1 MNFKPYGIIPPIITP
16 FNCDGQVDY
25 KMLGKMVDF
34 LISNGVHGIFPLGT
48 TGEFYAVDDD
58 EYKNILLTVK
68 ETVDGRVPVY
78 AGANHITTRGVIKLL
93 KICEEVAVDAVSILT
108 PMFISQTQDELYN
121 YFKDIAYSTNLPI
134 VLYNNPPKTGI
145 NIAPSTLVRL
155 SEIDNIVAIK
165 DSSGD
170 MTNSLEYIRLTKDND
185 SFSVIMGRDTLIYPA
200 LKCGAVASI
209 ASCANIAPRLVSDI
223 YDKFMAGD
231 DEGALAS
238 QFKLSP
244 LRLATN
250 MGTFPAVIKEGL
262 VMQGIDVGKCMD
274 PIAELTPDE
283 KDKLKKVLQD
293 MELIQ

>member
-1 MNFKPYGIIPPIITP
+1 MDFKPHGIIPPIITP
-16 FNCDGQVDY
+16 FTCDCQVDY
-25 KMLGKMVDF
+25 DMLREMVDF
-34 LISNGVHGIFPLGT
+34 LITNGVHGIFPLGT
-48 TGEFYAVDDD
+48 TGEFYAVNND
-58 EYKNILLTVK
+58 EYKKILQTVK

-78 AGANHITTRGVIKLL
+78 AGTNHITTRGVIELI
-93 KICEEVAVDAVSILT
+93 KICEEVGVDAISVLT
-108 PMFISQTQDELYN
+108 PMFISQTQSELYN
-121 YFKDIAYSTNLPI
+121 YFRDIAYSTDLPI

-145 NIAPSTLVRL
+145 NIAPATLAQL
-155 SEIDNIVAIK
+155 SEISNIIAIK

-170 MTNSLEYIRLTKDND
+170 MTNTMEYIRLTKDND
-185 SFSVIMGRDTLIYPA
+185 NFSVIMGRDTLIYPA

-209 ASCANIAPRLVSDI
+209 ASCANIAPRLVADI

-231 DEGALAS
+231 DEGALEA

-274 PIAELTPDE
+274 PIAELTLEE
-283 KDKLKKVLQD
+283 KDKLRAVLKD
-293 MELIQ
+293 MKLI